1 MKIYTIA
8 LLLVFE
14 VTTVMAQDITPPKF
28 KNEDYFS
35 NYVYD
40 ELNKRLSKFSGICTK
55 ALGTVQLT
63 LNSKGHIKKVSI
75 TGDMPDLLRQQL
87 REIVLSSDG
96 LWTPMKIN
104 TKRSTS
110 LPIVM
115 FINIHIADGCE
126 SLYHDVLY
134 LDKQRFDFYKSL
146 NNALSETSLPVNCFL
161 INQLYFVRDYGY
173 LDLNPKK

>member
-1 MKIYTIA
+1 MRIYTIA
-8 LLLVFE
+8 LLLFFQI
-14 VTTVMAQDITPPKF
+14 TTVMAQDITPPKF
-28 KNEDYFS
+28 KNGDFFS
-35 NYVYD
+35 DYVYG
-40 ELNKRLSKFSGICTK
+40 ELDKRLSKLSGICTK

-75 TGDMPDLLRQQL
+75 TGDMPDLFRQQL

-96 LWTPMKIN
+96 LWTPMEIN

-126 SLYHDVLY
+126 SIYNDILY